1 MAFLRPSSLLDS
13 GQTVYGGEVMLRAPQ
28 MADYQ
33 AWAEVRTE
41 SRAFL
46 TPWEP
51 IWSRDE
57 LTRVAFRRRLKHYA
71 RDMREDHAYPFFIFR
86 SSDDAMLGGVTVS
99 NIRRGVAQSG
109 AIGYW
114 IGRSHARSGNMAAA
128 LNALIPFVFDTLG
141 LHRIE
146 AACLPHNAA
155 SIGLLTKCGFER
167 EGYARRYL
175 RINGAWQ
182 DHVLFALLSEDA
194 KR

>member
-1 MAFLRPSSLLDS
+1 MAFLRPSNPLDS
-13 GQTVYGGEVMLRAPQ
+13 GPTVFGGRVTLRTPQ
-28 MADYQ
+28 MSDYQ
-33 AWAEVRTE
+33 AWAELRAE

-51 IWSRDE
+51 TWSRDE
-57 LTRVAFRRRLKHYA
+57 LTRTAFRRRLKHYA
-71 RDMREDHAYPFFIFR
+71 RDMREDQAYPFFIFQTAT
-86 SSDDAMLGGVTVS
+86 DAMLGGVTVS

-114 IGRSHARSGNMAAA
+114 IGRSHAREGNMTVA
-128 LNALIPFVFDTLG
+128 LRALIPFAFDTLG

-155 SIGLLTKCGFER
+155 SIGLLVKCGFER

>member
-1 MAFLRPSSLLDS
+1 MAFLRHSNPLES
-13 GQTVYGGEVMLRAPQ
+13 GATIFGGEVTLRTPQ
-28 MADYQ
+28 LMDYQ
-33 AWAEVRTE
+33 AWAELRAE

-51 IWSRDE
+51 TWRRDE
-57 LTRVAFRRRLKHYA
+57 LTRAAYRRRLKHYA
-71 RDMREDHAYPFFIFR
+71 RDMREDQAYPFFIF
-86 SSDDAMLGGVTVS
+86 STAGETLLGGVTIS

-114 IGRSHARSGNMAAA
+114 MGRSHARRGNMTAA
-128 LNALIPFVFDTLG
+128 LTALIPFAFDTVG

-155 SIGLLTKCGFER
+155 SIGLLLKCGFER

-182 DHVLFALLSEDA
+182 DHVLFALLSEEA
-194 KR
+194 RR